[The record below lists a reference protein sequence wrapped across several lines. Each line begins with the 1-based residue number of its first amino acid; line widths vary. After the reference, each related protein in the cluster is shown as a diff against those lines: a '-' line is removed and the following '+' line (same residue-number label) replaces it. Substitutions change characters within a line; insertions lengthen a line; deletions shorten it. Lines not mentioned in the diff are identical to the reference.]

1 MRCRYCM
8 PEAEYTW
15 LPRASLLTFE
25 ELVRVTRIFAS
36 LGVHKVR
43 LTGGE
48 PLLRHGL
55 DALVR
60 DLSTVAGVDEI
71 AMTTNGLLLRRHA
84 NELRSAGLDRVTVSL
99 DTLSRSGPWRSR
111 ARCTMPIPST
121 GCGRRARRG
130 SRDQAQHRRDP
141 RLQR

>member
-1 MRCRYCM
+1 M
-8 PEAEYTW
+8 PEAEYAW

-25 ELVRVTRIFAS
+25 ELVRVTRVFAS

-55 DALVR
+55 DELVR
-60 DLSTVAGVDEI
+60 ELSTVDGVDEI

-84 NELRSAGLDRVTVSL
+84 QELRGAGLDRVTVSL
-99 DTLSRSGPWRSR
+99 DTLRPERALAFSRTVPGTESELEGEVSSRSG
-111 ARCTMPIPST
+111 
-121 GCGRRARRG
+121 G
-130 SRDQAQHRRDP
+130 S
-141 RLQR
+141 